1 MKNISLV
8 LFLKSQKEAN
18 FSKDV
23 NIIHDKKPILNINN
37 GNSLNNNRDT
47 KLFRNGS
54 ELNYDNKRDTTINS
68 TSYNF
73 NTSLNNYVDYTQLK
87 NISLCSI
94 DDKYKNL
101 ENPFANPEIPRNP
114 DEERRSKIIERIN
127 KDRNNKFKSQSVD
140 SIRHI
145 KNVSVENRTNYLGN
159 QLFREGNEE

>member
-1 MKNISLV
+1 MKNNSLV

-140 SIRHI
+140 TIRHI

>member
-1 MKNISLV
+1 MKNNSLV

-73 NTSLNNYVDYTQLK
+73 NTSLNNYVD
-87 NISLCSI
+87 
-94 DDKYKNL
+94 
-101 ENPFANPEIPRNP
+101 
-114 DEERRSKIIERIN
+114 
-127 KDRNNKFKSQSVD
+127 
-140 SIRHI
+140 
-145 KNVSVENRTNYLGN
+145 
-159 QLFREGNEE
+159 